1 MPTIVVAS
9 PKGGCGKS
17 TTAVLLGTELAR
29 AGVEVAFLDC
39 DPNRSLTMWATK
51 GKLPPRITV
60 QCGISE
66 ANVVQAIKDKE
77 SRNRFVIVDL
87 EGIAARI
94 IPRAISQADLVIT
107 PMRATALDAT
117 VGVQTVSLIAR
128 QEEILEREIKHVVV
142 FTMTRGTLTKQHREI
157 EHSLREL
164 GITVIK
170 PPLLE
175 RAAFAALFA
184 FGGDLSTIPQQGVMD
199 KAFQNAREFCQAILD
214 QLKEVERVQKKK
226 PPADQNRSA
235 RLRSAR
241 LRVARQKRQSLDHA
255 QT

>member
-51 GKLPPRITV
+51 GDLPPRITV
-60 QCGISE
+60 QCGIDD
-66 ANVVQAIKDKE
+66 ANVMQAIKDQGE
-77 SRNRFVIVDL
+77 SHKRFVIVDL

-94 IPRAISQADLVIT
+94 ISRAISQADLVIT
-107 PMRATALDAT
+107 PMRPTALDAT
-117 VGVQTVSLIAR
+117 VGVQTVALIAQ
-128 QEEILEREIKHVVV
+128 QEKILARKIRHVVV
-142 FTMTRGTLTKQHREI
+142 FTMTRGPLTKQHREI
-157 EHSLREL
+157 ERSLQEQ

-170 PPLLE
+170 PPLVE

-184 FGGDLSTIPQQGVMD
+184 FGGDLSTIPEQGVMN
-199 KAFQNAREFCQAILD
+199 KAFQNARNFCQAILN
-214 QLKEVERVQKKK
+214 QIKEIQYGQEKK
-226 PPADQNRSA
+226 PTADQNRPK
-235 RLRSAR
+235 RLRY
-241 LRVARQKRQSLDHA
+241 VRQKRQSGHSA
-255 QT
+255 EA

>member
-51 GKLPPRITV
+51 GDLPPRITV
-60 QCGISE
+60 QCGIDE
-66 ANVVQAIKDKE
+66 ANVVRAIRDKE
-77 SRNRFVIVDL
+77 SRTRFVIVDL

-94 IPRAISQADLVIT
+94 MPRAISQADLVIT

-117 VGVQTVSLIAR
+117 VGVQTVTLIAR
-128 QEEILEREIKHVVV
+128 QEKILERKIRHVVV

-157 EHSLREL
+157 ERSLQEQ

-170 PPLLE
+170 PPLME

-184 FGGDLSTIPQQGVMD
+184 FGGDLSTIPEQGVMN
-199 KAFQNAREFCQAILD
+199 KAFQNARDFCQAIIN
-214 QLKEVERVQKKK
+214 QLKEVEHGQKKK
-226 PPADQNRSA
+226 PPVDQNRPPG
-235 RLRSAR
+235 LRA
-241 LRVARQKRQSLDHA
+241 ARQKRQSICPA
-255 QT
+255 QA

>member
-29 AGVEVAFLDC
+29 AGVEVSFLDC

-51 GKLPPRITV
+51 GVLPPRITV
-60 QCGISE
+60 QCGIDDT
-66 ANVVQAIKDKE
+66 NVMQAIRDRE

-87 EGIAARI
+87 EGIAARVI
-94 IPRAISQADLVIT
+94 SRAISQADLVVT

-117 VGVQTVSLIAR
+117 VGVQTVSLIAK
-128 QEEILEREIKHVVV
+128 QEKILERPIKHVVV
-142 FTMTRGTLTKQHREI
+142 FTMTRGPLTKQYREI
-157 EHSLREL
+157 EQSLREQ

-170 PPLLE
+170 PPLVE

-184 FGGDLSTIPQQGVMD
+184 FGGDLSTIPEQGVMD
-199 KAFQNAREFCQAILD
+199 KAFQNASDFCQAILN
-214 QLKEVERVQKKK
+214 QLKEIQCDQEKEPAANQNK
-226 PPADQNRSA
+226 PK
-235 RLRSAR
+235 RLRSI
-241 LRVARQKRQSLDHA
+241 RQKRQPSNSA
-255 QT
+255 SA

>member
-9 PKGGCGKS
+9 PKGGSGKS

-51 GKLPPRITV
+51 GELPPRVTV
-60 QCGISE
+60 QCGIDES
-66 ANVVQAIKDKE
+66 NVMQAIRAKE
-77 SRNRFVIVDL
+77 SRARFVIVDL

-94 IPRAISQADLVIT
+94 IPRAISQADLVVT

-117 VGVQTVSLIAR
+117 VGVQTVALIAR
-128 QEEILEREIKHVVV
+128 QEKILERKIRHVVV

-157 EHSLREL
+157 EQSLLEQ

-170 PPLLE
+170 PPLME

-184 FGGDLSTIPQQGVMD
+184 FGGDLSTIPEQGVMS
-199 KAFQNAREFCQAILD
+199 KAFQNARDFCQAILN
-214 QLKEVERVQKKK
+214 QLKETEHAQKTHS
-226 PPADQNRSA
+226 PPDQNRPP
-235 RLRSAR
+235 RLRA
-241 LRVARQKRQSLDHA
+241 ARQKRQPSQPAHA
-255 QT
+255 